1 MKSTV
6 QALALVL
13 ACALLAAA
21 PASAQTY
28 TLTTTG
34 APTIAPLIS
43 NFIFSFR
50 SVNPTVALNFGGT
63 STTTNLAARQAT
75 YGATGV
81 SAVDFGMSNEQY
93 TAAEVVCARFVAV
106 AAQQLCVCCCDGQN
120 VFLLLNCLLCLLHC
134 RSQTAA
140 AANGFSG
147 GLMSIPF
154 TSTPLVISYNLPT
167 AAVVTGGYLTLDL
180 PTVYKIFTNAVKTW
194 GDSAIVVRIIW
205 S

>member
-6 QALALVL
+6 QALVLALA

-50 SVNPTVALNFGGT
+50 SVNPSVALNFAGT

-75 YGATGV
+75 YGVTGV
-81 SAVDFGMSNEQY
+81 TPVDFGMSNDQY
-93 TAAEVVCARFVAV
+93 T
-106 AAQQLCVCCCDGQN
+106 
-120 VFLLLNCLLCLLHC
+120 
-134 RSQTAA
+134 TA
-140 AANGFSG
+140 
-147 GLMSIPF
+147 
-154 TSTPLVISYNLPT
+154 
-167 AAVVTGGYLTLDL
+167 D
-180 PTVYKIFTNAVKTW
+180 
-194 GDSAIVVRIIW
+194 VVRARLREARKCV
-205 S
+205 

>member
-13 ACALLAAA
+13 AACALLAAA

-28 TLTTTG
+28 TLTTKG

-50 SVNPTVALNFGGT
+50 SVNPSVALNFAGT

-75 YGATGV
+75 YGAAPAGM

-93 TAAEVVCARFVAV
+93 TQSDAVRAHFRKLQAARA
-106 AAQQLCVCCCDGQN
+106 
-120 VFLLLNCLLCLLHC
+120 
-134 RSQTAA
+134 
-140 AANGFSG
+140 
-147 GLMSIPF
+147 
-154 TSTPLVISYNLPT
+154 
-167 AAVVTGGYLTLDL
+167 
-180 PTVYKIFTNAVKTW
+180 
-194 GDSAIVVRIIW
+194 
-205 S
+205 